1 MSRHPEPEIVKIYRA
16 TINAPA
22 PQVCTTCDHYRPD
35 GVCAEYNDTPPA
47 EFASEPGGCAL
58 WVEAVPF

>member
-1 MSRHPEPEIVKIYRA
+1 MRHPEPPIVIHYRA
-16 TINAPA
+16 TVNAAP

-35 GVCAEYNDTPPA
+35 GMCAEFNAEPPP

-58 WVEAVPF
+58 WVWEVPF

>member
-1 MSRHPEPEIVKIYRA
+1 MRHPEPAIVTLYRT

-35 GVCAEYNDTPPA
+35 GVCAEYNDIPPA
-47 EFASEPGGCAL
+47 EFASEPGGCSL
-58 WVEAVPF
+58 WQIEIPF

>member
-16 TINAPA
+16 TINSPV
-22 PQVCTTCDHYRPD
+22 PQVCTTCDNYRPD
-35 GVCAEYNDTPPA
+35 GVCAEFNEPPPP

-58 WVEAVPF
+58 WVWEVPF

>member
-35 GVCAEYNDTPPA
+35 GVCAEYNDTPPP

-58 WVEAVPF
+58 WEWEVPF